1 MSLVLWSTVV
11 VLCCTVEM
19 LYANTGTRVLQRSDK
34 GTHAR
39 CILLVSLQ
47 PGTLVQWYFG
57 AVVLWHRGG
66 VIGAFY
72 RISLPFTVLRLNLLQ
87 PEAFF
92 LSLMTHT
99 DFDNGDHI
107 MKQLLLVNI
116 GYFLSPSQPLQISL
130 SVKVST
136 LYTTLSFGGF
146 SEVFSS
152 YQQYTVS

>member
-1 MSLVLWSTVV
+1 M
-11 VLCCTVEM
+11 
-19 LYANTGTRVLQRSDK
+19 
-34 GTHAR
+34 
-39 CILLVSLQ
+39 
-47 PGTLVQWYFG
+47 
-57 AVVLWHRGG
+57 
-66 VIGAFY
+66 IGAFY

-146 SEVFSS
+146 SEVFFFLS
-152 YQQYTVS
+152 TVSRIIAPGAMMVEMSTCVGVITSNVLLVL